1 MKGCDGMLSEK
12 EIEFKNLLT
21 KQEFDTLLTEFHVT
35 KEDFH
40 SQTNYYFD
48 TPEKDFQKNK
58 IGFRLRV
65 MEGRNEITLKTPLE
79 DHVMEEQTIFVTDQE
94 RDKILRESIFPTL
107 SFLEKKNLPYPTI
120 CIGSIKTNRAFVE
133 ITDGT
138 LFFDHSFYSQIEDY
152 EVEYESQDIE
162 NGQAFFLQ
170 LLKQHQIPVRK
181 TDKKIARLVKTLKG

>member
-1 MKGCDGMLSEK
+1 MKGCDCMLSEK

-21 KQEFDTLLTEFHVT
+21 KQEFDTLLKEFHLT
-35 KEDFH
+35 KKDFH

-79 DHVMEEQTIFVTDQE
+79 DHVMEEQTILVTNQE
-94 RDKILRESIFPTL
+94 RDKILRESIFPSL
-107 SFLEKKNLPYPTI
+107 SFLEKKNLPYPNI

-133 ITDGT
+133 IKDGT

-152 EVEYESQDIE
+152 EVEYESQDVE
-162 NGQAFFLQ
+162 KGQAFFLQ

>member
-21 KQEFDTLLTEFHVT
+21 KQEFDTLLKEFHVT

-79 DHVMEEQTIFVTDQE
+79 DHVMEEQTILVTDQE
-94 RDKILRESIFPTL
+94 RDQVLRESIFPSL

-133 ITDGT
+133 IKDGT

-152 EVEYESQDIE
+152 EVEYESQDVE
-162 NGQAFFLQ
+162 KGQAFFLQ